1 MTDLP
6 VYHVNGK
13 VETFEP
19 NNLGYHHFIKIDH
32 EIAEALFFNNTRR
45 ILLTDGIIAPLH
57 MSIAKNKDFYYI
69 LISKDLLKQFKK
81 KPGELLSLQIQSD
94 RSEYGYPLPEEFAAI
109 FEYDDEARVWFEKLT
124 PGNQRNLIRAI
135 MIVKSDQLRA
145 EKSLIMMEHLKRQK
159 GKVDYKLLRE
169 DMKSGR

>member
-19 NNLGYHHFIKIDH
+19 NNLGYLHFIKIDH

-57 MSIAKNKDFYYI
+57 MSISKNKDFYFI

-81 KPGELLSLQIQSD
+81 SLVIYYPYKSNQIGVNMDTLCPKNSLQF
-94 RSEYGYPLPEEFAAI
+94 L
-109 FEYDDEARVWFEKLT
+109 
-124 PGNQRNLIRAI
+124 N
-135 MIVKSDQLRA
+135 
-145 EKSLIMMEHLKRQK
+145 MMMKPVFGLKNSRQEIK
-159 GKVDYKLLRE
+159 E
-169 DMKSGR
+169 I